1 MEEQEREGKT
11 SLTFPLTSKRPQLH
25 QMQLIARGLDLPTA
39 ASASDLSVMI
49 SGRLH
54 ENSHDPSKVQVIMSH
69 ANDS

>member
-11 SLTFPLTSKRPQLH
+11 SLTFPLTSKRLQLH
-25 QMQLIARGLDLPTA
+25 HMQLIARDLPTA

-54 ENSHDPSKVQVIMSH
+54 ENSHDPSV
-69 ANDS
+69 